1 MKCEVSSDMIYLRQ
15 FASVILLL
23 SIPLGMLIAEEAGL
37 NLKFRTYSVDG
48 DIEGLSCLTT
58 KGAVAVDVSSRRRS
72 EPIQYRGTRQL
83 VFFRPT
89 EQIEGE
95 PIKPLAVVMLS
106 DGVRNPLLIFVRM
119 HSSADGAEVATTNPY
134 RIIVIH
140 DDPLEFKDG
149 GMKFINLTPKSIV
162 MVAGQNDEFKASLE
176 PGGVASHQL
185 DAEFKGNLPI
195 KIATKSYDG
204 WDLLINSRVFPS
216 IQARDIYFISPIPNR
231 SKGHQVRIS
240 TLRERGDNAKIR
252 LKPSLR

>member
-1 MKCEVSSDMIYLRQ
+1 MTCELSFDMIDLRQ
-15 FASVILLL
+15 FATVILLL
-23 SIPLGMLIAEEAGL
+23 SIPLAVLIAQEDAVV
-37 NLKFRTYSVDG
+37 NVTFRTYSVDG

-58 KGAVAVDVSSRRRS
+58 KGAVAVDVSGRRRS
-72 EPIQYRGTRQL
+72 EPIHYRGTGQL
-83 VFFRPT
+83 VFFQPT

-95 PIKPLAVVMLS
+95 PIKPLAVVTLS
-106 DGVRNPLLIFVRM
+106 DAVRNPLLIFVRM
-119 HSSADGAEVATTNPY
+119 HSSVDRSQIAAGNPY

-149 GMKFINLTPKSIV
+149 GMKFINLTPQSIV

-185 DAEFKGNLPI
+185 DAEFKGNIPI

-252 LKPSLR
+252 LKPSL